1 MSEESTDFTAEGRP
15 EYTIEDVRQQFNTTA
30 GYLDILI
37 RQFHIFIIRDEIKR
51 HIEETGRET
60 GCCDHDKGVYCEIT
74 RYLDMRLQELIA
86 HANQAG
92 GSGVH

>member
-1 MSEESTDFTAEGRP
+1 MSEENTDYTAGDKP
-15 EYTIEDVRQQFNTTA
+15 EYMIEDVRQQFNSTA
-30 GYLDILI
+30 KYHDVLI
-37 RQFHIFIIRDEIKR
+37 CQFHIFIIRDEIKR

-60 GCCDHDKGVYCEIT
+60 GCCDHEKGVYCEIT